1 MIFDLDLLSLY
12 FCPYSLIYS
21 VLSQKRVYKRVHF
34 METVRFAIERNF
46 SLSKV
51 AIFVSW
57 ISRWIQFNK
66 DFQHETSIFPM
77 VYGDSGN

>member
-51 AIFVSW
+51 AIFVS
-57 ISRWIQFNK
+57 
-66 DFQHETSIFPM
+66 
-77 VYGDSGN
+77 